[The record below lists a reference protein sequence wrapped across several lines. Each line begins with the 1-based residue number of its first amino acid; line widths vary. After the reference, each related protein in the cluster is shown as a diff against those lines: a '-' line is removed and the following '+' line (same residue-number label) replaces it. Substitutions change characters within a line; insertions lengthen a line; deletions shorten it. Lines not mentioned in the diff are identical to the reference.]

1 MVITDHLIIF
11 LQQLTV
17 CMCACIRTDRTC
29 THRTICTIMV
39 TTQALLSCSSSNSSM
54 NSTQS
59 TSTTIYAYYSLSFAN
74 FGAAAAA
81 PILYSVAQFPVRRP
95 VSPVRHVRRASPT
108 PPGRPVR
115 PERTTAPRR
124 ISRPFRIV
132 VHDRGRV
139 ASREGIN
146 RVEQPAPS
154 RCNPVIGTRCV
165 SRQPHNRPAARTGL
179 PNGIGANLMDCDNC
193 RSATT
198 AEKNTVP
205 LNSPRVNDGR
215 RLKTHW
221 SLRIR
226 GAGSGR
232 TERRQHRAVQHG
244 CHRTFARVDVSGETG
259 RSR

>member
-11 LQQLTV
+11 LQLLTV
-17 CMCACIRTDRTC
+17 RMCACIRTDRTC

-132 VHDRGRV
+132 VHDRGLVSQAEMESIALSCRPQAAATWSSEPAASP
-139 ASREGIN
+139 ASRTI
-146 RVEQPAPS
+146 VLQLAP
-154 RCNPVIGTRCV
+154 
-165 SRQPHNRPAARTGL
+165 
-179 PNGIGANLMDCDNC
+179 DCPM
-193 RSATT
+193 
-198 AEKNTVP
+198 ELVP
-205 LNSPRVNDGR
+205 
-215 RLKTHW
+215 T
-221 SLRIR
+221 
-226 GAGSGR
+226 
-232 TERRQHRAVQHG
+232 
-244 CHRTFARVDVSGETG
+244 
-259 RSR
+259 